1 MGDSIRI
8 IMLEEFEKILSII
21 AKDFTPQGQKLLLV
35 PMLKKLF
42 SDRSWKVRAIG
53 SHMLPSI
60 VTILKNEEFEE
71 FATTKFVEYLDDIE
85 TEVKVRA
92 TFNISNFVECLDES
106 KRKDFIINELIA
118 KIELL
123 INSNN
128 TYIKVSL
135 SKSIIKLS
143 KYLTQAEIT
152 KHLLNYFMT
161 LLRDSNSNISLVTIN
176 QICEQEASFSMSE
189 LSSSIFDSISE
200 LIKDNKWRIREQV
213 VKMVPSLLKSIGY
226 ETEECTLLLKTCL
239 SMLTDSIHAV
249 RKVVVES
256 IRQMVQQQGLA
267 WTQAQ
272 IIPYVL
278 ELQNSPNHLHRQIF
292 VDCLAAIVEFMPPDQ
307 IVEIHDQT
315 KTIYNDSVPNMRFR
329 LIQFWD
335 SCFYSKLAEIDSPKA
350 KAALEE
356 ILAQLQI
363 YREDKDYDVK
373 DFAEN
378 FLEKIGK
385 NK

>member
-1 MGDSIRI
+1 
-8 IMLEEFEKILSII
+8 
-21 AKDFTPQGQKLLLV
+21 
-35 PMLKKLF
+35 
-42 SDRSWKVRAIG
+42 
-53 SHMLPSI
+53 
-60 VTILKNEEFEE
+60 
-71 FATTKFVEYLDDIE
+71 
-85 TEVKVRA
+85 
-92 TFNISNFVECLDES
+92 
-106 KRKDFIINELIA
+106 
-118 KIELL
+118 
-123 INSNN
+123 
-128 TYIKVSL
+128 
-135 SKSIIKLS
+135 
-143 KYLTQAEIT
+143 
-152 KHLLNYFMT
+152 
-161 LLRDSNSNISLVTIN
+161 
-176 QICEQEASFSMSE
+176 
-189 LSSSIFDSISE
+189 
-200 LIKDNKWRIREQV
+200 
-213 VKMVPSLLKSIGY
+213 
-226 ETEECTLLLKTCL
+226 
-239 SMLTDSIHAV
+239 
-249 RKVVVES
+249 
-256 IRQMVQQQGLA
+256 MVQQQGLA

-292 VDCLAAIVEFMPPDQ
+292 VDCLAAIVEFMPPEQ